1 MLGKNNNA
9 TRTTRAKINNPNKG
23 FLNSDYTCGHS
34 KQKFTTHPL
43 NKTCRNVAIIAIQ
56 YLTCVDKASA
66 AKMARA
72 RIDLNM
78 VYRVMVC

>member
-1 MLGKNNNA
+1 MPGKNNNA

-23 FLNSDYTCGHS
+23 FLKSDITHGHS
-34 KQKFTTHPL
+34 KQKFTTPSFEQNL
-43 NKTCRNVAIIAIQ
+43 INLSCCNYFISINE
-56 YLTCVDKASA
+56 YLTCVDKARA

-78 VYRVMVC
+78 VY